1 MDELQTAL
9 AEDIEA
15 MDLGDEAK
23 ASAQATIQGFI
34 DGAVGM
40 LPQVTAAYNR
50 VAAAAR
56 AALSASGTGTAGSIP
71 GYAVGTQSAAPGFAL
86 VGENGPELV
95 YFNGG

>member
-40 LPQVTAAYNR
+40 PVSYTQLDVYKRQLWQAAKSMRCYSSLSLIHICRQGPSLQCPQQAPS
-50 VAAAAR
+50 AAR
-56 AALSASGTGTAGSIP
+56 P
-71 GYAVGTQSAAPGFAL
+71 WWP
-86 VGENGPELV
+86 
-95 YFNGG
+95 